1 MKLRDSEF
9 FEISEN
15 RDATGE
21 IQVLG
26 TPQSLVG

>member
-9 FEISEN
+9 FENSEN

-21 IQVLG
+21 IKTLG
-26 TPQSLVG
+26 TTQSLVG